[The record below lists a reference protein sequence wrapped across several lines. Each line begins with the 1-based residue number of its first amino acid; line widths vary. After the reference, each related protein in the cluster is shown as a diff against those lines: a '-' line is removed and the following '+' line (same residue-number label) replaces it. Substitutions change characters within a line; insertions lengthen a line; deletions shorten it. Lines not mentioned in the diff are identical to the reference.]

1 MLNKIKLYYDKECPF
16 CNEYSKYV
24 ELRKVYDIEIINARE
39 ALDKVKDYKDKGFD
53 INNGMIIE
61 FEDNIFQGSDAIKII
76 DKYIIKKGIID
87 RFLSVFIHF
96 PGFKSIIYPIVKII
110 RLIVLKLLGRNT
122 KINF

>member
-1 MLNKIKLYYDKECPF
+1 MLKTIKLYYDKECPF
-16 CNEYSKYV
+16 CNEYSKYI

-39 ALDKVKDYKDKGFD
+39 ELEKLNDFKNKGFD

-61 FEDNIFQGSDAIKII
+61 YEGNIFQGSDAIKIV
-76 DKYIIKKGIID
+76 DKYIIKKGIVD
-87 RFLSVFIHF
+87 RLMSLFIHF

-110 RLIVLKLLGRNT
+110 RLIVLKLLRRST